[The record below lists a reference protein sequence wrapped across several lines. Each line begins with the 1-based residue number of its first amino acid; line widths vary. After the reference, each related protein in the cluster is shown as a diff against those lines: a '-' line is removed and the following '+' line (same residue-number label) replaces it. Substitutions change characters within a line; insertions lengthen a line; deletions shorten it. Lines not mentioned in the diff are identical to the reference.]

1 MYNSLSHWSIS
12 PGRKSCG
19 PIGSWTKNQR
29 EECLSFPRGSWNH
42 SRVRV
47 QVYRQGQH
55 HQSSA
60 GQAFLGPPRSLREQ
74 MWGCQ
79 GSCEDRPGLCRAPR
93 GIWSFCQCG
102 YLLSFKLVG
111 SDDVSHGYH
120 FVPVHGEEVLGN
132 VLESTG
138 DKGGGS
144 LTWKEPRGKQSQSP
158 NPEGTAAIA
167 TIRKYTTEDLQT

>member
-1 MYNSLSHWSIS
+1 
-12 PGRKSCG
+12 
-19 PIGSWTKNQR
+19 
-29 EECLSFPRGSWNH
+29 
-42 SRVRV
+42 
-47 QVYRQGQH
+47 
-55 HQSSA
+55 
-60 GQAFLGPPRSLREQ
+60 

-79 GSCEDRPGLCRAPR
+79 GTCEDRPRLCRALW
-93 GIWSFCQCG
+93 GIWSLWPCG
-102 YLLSFKLVG
+102 YLLSLKLVG

-120 FVPVHGEEVLGN
+120 FVPVHGREVLGN